1 MAGTKTVR
9 VYLGTR
15 KGIYALESDKARKK
29 WKVRGPYQPGGDTFH
44 VAPDPRAPGHVYA
57 GVNNAYWGP
66 MMFRS
71 KNHGRTWTEI
81 APPLMSLQN
90 SRKPTMGE
98 GAVPAPI
105 QAIWHIEPGPAS
117 EPKTLFVGVDPYS
130 LYRSDDS
137 GASWQPVPGLND
149 HPTKAEWNPGN
160 GGPCLHTILL
170 DPTRPSRM
178 YVGISAAG
186 TFRSDNGGESWRPTN
201 KGVLVDFLPNKE
213 PVVGQC
219 VHKVVLD
226 PANPD
231 TAYRQDHNGIHV
243 SHDGMESW
251 KRVGKVLKSD
261 FGFVVAAA
269 PTRPGSAYFVPL
281 QGESRTTWGGGLE
294 VYRWDEKPHK
304 FTPLIRGR
312 AARGDFGTHREGIA
326 ADALDPPG
334 IYVGTTTGQL
344 VASPDE
350 GRSWIELPY
359 HFPAIH
365 SVSVD
370 SGDFVR

>member
-1 MAGTKTVR
+1 MASTKNVR

-15 KGIYALESDKARKK
+15 KGIYVAESERARRK
-29 WKVRGPYQPGGDTFH
+29 WKVRGPYEAGGDVYH
-44 VAPDPRAPGHVYA
+44 VKPDPRAPGHVYA

-81 APPLMSLQN
+81 APPLLPVQKD
-90 SRKPTMGE
+90 RKPQMGP
-98 GAVPAPI
+98 GATPAPI
-105 QAIWHIEPGPAS
+105 QAIWHIEPGPAT
-117 EPKTLFVGVDPYS
+117 EPDTLFVGVDPYS
-130 LYRSDDS
+130 LYRSDDR
-137 GASWQPVPGLND
+137 GASWQPVAGINE
-149 HPTKAEWNPGN
+149 HSTKENWNPGN
-160 GGPCLHTILL
+160 GGPCLHTIIV

-186 TFRSDNGGESWRPTN
+186 MFRSDNGGDSWRPAN
-201 KGVLVDFLPNKE
+201 KGVLIDFLPEKAPE
-213 PVVGQC
+213 VGQC

-226 PANPD
+226 PANPE
-231 TAYRQDHNGIHV
+231 TSYRQDHNGIHV

-251 KRVGKVLKSD
+251 KRVGKGLKSD
-261 FGFVVAAA
+261 FGFGAAVASARA
-269 PTRPGSAYFVPL
+269 GSAYFVPL
-281 QGESRTTWGGGLE
+281 DGQARTSWGGALE
-294 VYRWDEKPHK
+294 VYRWDEKPGK

-312 AARGDFGTHREGIA
+312 VTRGQLGSHREGIA
-326 ADALDPPG
+326 VDTLDSPG

-344 VASPDE
+344 VASPDD
-350 GRSWIELPY
+350 GRSWLEVPY
-359 HFPAIH
+359 NFPGIH